1 MLYHFGSRE
10 ALLVRVV
17 QTVGERIAANI
28 DVEVRSTGS
37 PQPVA
42 VLWAGITSEPQ
53 LLRAYFA
60 LVGGSAESAEVAI
73 ALRDLKDTYVRL
85 IARRLHGEATGDAAP
100 IVSLIA
106 LALLRG
112 LLLEWIETGDGPVI
126 DAGLAELAA
135 LTDS

>member
-1 MLYHFGSRE
+1 MR
-10 ALLVRVV
+10 
-17 QTVGERIAANI
+17 RIAANI
-28 DVEVRSTGS
+28 DAEVRSTGS
-37 PQPVA
+37 AQPVA

-73 ALRDLKDTYVRL
+73 ALRDLKVTYVRL